1 MPFMHTESLD
11 VHEEALIL
19 FNTPGLEN
27 NYQFELE
34 HKAIIEKFGRYPQR
48 NKILERESTPEEIVF
63 LNQPG
68 SYF

>member
-1 MPFMHTESLD
+1 MHTESLD

-34 HKAIIEKFGRYPQR
+34 HKAIIENLEDILKGTRYL
-48 NKILERESTPEEIVF
+48 KESR
-63 LNQPG
+63 LQKR
-68 SYF
+68 